1 MEILLIAAC
10 AWLVHTAG
18 AQSEQSKMGLSPA
31 QRDILREQTRH
42 EKAVQKIADR
52 HGVTQPSG
60 NQSGVSPWKEPP
72 SAKPGPALTIPEAFR
87 SGYRNRTT
95 VERVATPIGRHAGR
109 WTAQGV
115 AWIQDT
121 GKGAVREYRK
131 RRRAEGHDD
140 PAPVLVPL
148 PPAHPPKVPAMPT
161 EPPVAGTD
169 KGVTVKKA
177 EVKDKVAP
185 SDAPEAATAPEAAA
199 DGAGSVPKALGPE
212 EFNEWVK
219 GPLELPADRNTS
231 GSTPPAAAAP
241 AAEPAPTAPD
251 SQSAVTE
258 PTKDKEPAVAGE
270 GVGRMAAE
278 VTYES
283 VMDESDELS
292 LMCDDDVRVYGRIRT
307 RSEREIGRGDELIAA
322 LENAGFGAKVIGW
335 VARCKEQYQVIYG
348 QLDELE
354 TNTIAQGEQVTKA
367 KALLEAG
374 QGVYADIAQDMESV
388 AERGSYVSDAVDAE
402 DTSAHTE
409 VYETK
414 AA

>member
-31 QRDILREQTRH
+31 QRDILRETTRH
-42 EKAVQKIADR
+42 EKAVRRIADR
-52 HGVTQPSG
+52 HGVAQPADS
-60 NQSGVSPWKEPP
+60 NPGVSPWKEPP
-72 SAKPGPALTIPEAFR
+72 AAKRGPALTIPEAFR
-87 SGYRNRTT
+87 SGYRSRTA
-95 VERVATPIGRHAGR
+95 VERVATPMGRRAGG

-148 PPAHPPKVPAMPT
+148 PPAHPPTVPAMPT
-161 EPPVAGTD
+161 EPPTAGTD
-169 KGVTVKKA
+169 KDVTVKKT
-177 EVKDKVAP
+177 EVTDKVAP
-185 SDAPEAATAPEAAA
+185 SGASGAATAPEAAA
-199 DGAGSVPKALGPE
+199 DGAEPEPKALGPE

-219 GPLELPADRNTS
+219 GPLD
-231 GSTPPAAAAP
+231 PPAATAP
-241 AAEPAPTAPD
+241 AADPAPTAPD
-251 SQSAVTE
+251 PQPAVTE
-258 PTKDKEPAVAGE
+258 PTKDKEPAAAGE

-322 LENAGFGAKVIGW
+322 LENAGFGSKVIGW
-335 VARCKEQYQVIYG
+335 VARCKEQYQVIHG

-354 TNTIAQGEQVTKA
+354 TNTLAQGEQVVKA

>member
-31 QRDILREQTRH
+31 QRDILRETTRH
-42 EKAVQKIADR
+42 EKAVQRIADK
-52 HGVTQPSG
+52 HGVTPPAG
-60 NQSGVSPWKEPP
+60 NKSGVSPWKE
-72 SAKPGPALTIPEAFR
+72 SLATGSGPTTVPEAFR
-87 SGYRNRTT
+87 SGYRGHV
-95 VERVATPIGRHAGR
+95 VERVATPMGRRAGR

-115 AWIQDT
+115 AWVQDT
-121 GKGAVREYRK
+121 GKGALREYRK

-148 PPAHPPKVPAMPT
+148 PPAQPPTVPSMPK
-161 EPPVAGTD
+161 EPPTAGTD
-169 KGVTVKKA
+169 KGVTVNKP
-177 EVKDKVAP
+177 EVKGEDGP
-185 SDAPEAATAPEAAA
+185 SDAPKATTAPEAAA
-199 DGAGSVPKALGPE
+199 DGVEPAPEALGPK
-212 EFNEWVK
+212 EFDEWVK
-219 GPLELPADRNTS
+219 GPLELPADRNTPEA
-231 GSTPPAAAAP
+231 TRPAATAP
-241 AAEPAPTAPD
+241 AADPAPTALEP
-251 SQSAVTE
+251 QLAATE
-258 PTKDKEPAVAGE
+258 ATKDKEPAAAGE

-292 LMCDDDVRVYGRIRT
+292 LMCDDDVRVYGRIRS
-307 RSEREIGRGDELIAA
+307 RSEREIGRGDALIAA
-322 LENAGFGAKVIGW
+322 LENAGFGPSVIGW
-335 VARCKEQYQVIYG
+335 VARCKEQYQVIHS

-354 TNTIAQGEQVTKA
+354 TNTIAQGEQVVKA

-374 QGVYADIAQDMESV
+374 QGVYADIAKDMESV